1 MINWKCKNCRK
12 ETDHRIKET
21 ELTSYSDHKILIC
34 QKCGVK
40 EMVPVRVLNKGEKTD
55 FTISES
61 VGNEVGPDGGYDREV
76 DPDCESGIC
85 GAR

>member
-1 MINWKCKNCRK
+1 MINYECKSCRK

-21 ELTSYSDHKILIC
+21 ELTSYSDYKILIC
-34 QKCGVK
+34 QECGEK
-40 EMVPVRVLNKGEKTD
+40 EMVPEKILERQEKKNEKLQMKENK
-55 FTISES
+55 
-61 VGNEVGPDGGYDREV
+61 VGPDGGFDREV

>member
-1 MINWKCKNCRK
+1 MINWICVNCRK
-12 ETDHRIKET
+12 ETKHRMKET
-21 ELTSYSDHKILIC
+21 DQDSFKDHKILIC
-34 QKCGVK
+34 QKCGTK
-40 EMVPVRVLNKGEKTD
+40 EMVPVRVLDKDKKTD

-61 VGNEVGPDGGYDREV
+61 VGADGGFDREV

>member
-1 MINWKCKNCRK
+1 MINWDCKSCRK

-21 ELTSYSDHKILIC
+21 EMEGYQDYKILIC
-34 QKCGVK
+34 QECGEK
-40 EMVPVRVLNKGEKTD
+40 EMVPEKILESREKSNNESETEANK
-55 FTISES
+55 
-61 VGNEVGPDGGYDREV
+61 VGLDGGFDREV

>member
-1 MINWKCKNCRK
+1 MINKECKNCRK

-21 ELTSYSDHKILIC
+21 ELTSYSDYKILIC
-34 QKCGVK
+34 QECGEK
-40 EMVPVRVLNKGEKTD
+40 EMVPEKILESREKSNNESETEANK
-55 FTISES
+55 
-61 VGNEVGPDGGYDREV
+61 VGLDGGFDREV

>member
-1 MINWKCKNCRK
+1 MINKECKSCRK

-21 ELTSYSDHKILIC
+21 ELTSYSDYKILIC
-34 QKCGVK
+34 QECGEK
-40 EMVPVRVLNKGEKTD
+40 EMIPEKVLKNDKDQGTAVEENKVA
-55 FTISES
+55 S
-61 VGNEVGPDGGYDREV
+61 DGGFDREV

>member
-1 MINWKCKNCRK
+1 MIKWECKSCRK

-21 ELTSYSDHKILIC
+21 EMEGYQNYKILIC
-34 QKCGVK
+34 QKCGEK
-40 EMVPVRVLNKGEKTD
+40 EMVPEKILENQEQKNKKNEMGENK
-55 FTISES
+55 
-61 VGNEVGPDGGYDREV
+61 VGPDGGFDREV